1 MLDLR
6 IVRCAVSAFF
16 SIIMNIKIG
25 IVGLPNVGK
34 STLFNALTQ
43 SNKAAAENFPFCTID
58 PNTGIV
64 EVPDE
69 RIDTIAKIVEPQKI
83 IRSAIEFVDIA
94 GLVEGASK
102 GEGLGNK
109 FLSHIRECH
118 AIAHVLRA
126 FDSSDIHHVSGKV
139 DPAEDLGVIL
149 TELILADLES
159 IDRQVEKLSRKSRAG
174 NKEAQ
179 ADQTLLEKFKGAL
192 EAGKLAITVFDDLD
206 ADELKIAQNLQLLT
220 TKKFMIIANS
230 SEESY
235 SSFDPEAFRK
245 KIQPDMC
252 SDEFFAAI
260 PIVPVCAKLEADLVG
275 MEADEVS
282 LFLDEIGAKH
292 SGLQILAQA
301 GFKLLGLQQYFTAGV
316 QEVRSWTIPAGATG
330 PQAAGAIHTDFEK
343 GFIKVDTIAYADFI
357 EFGGE
362 AGAKENGKMRM
373 EGKEYIVKD
382 GDVMH
387 FKFNN

>member
-1 MLDLR
+1 
-6 IVRCAVSAFF
+6 
-16 SIIMNIKIG
+16 MNVTIG

-64 EVPDE
+64 EVPDD
-69 RIDTIAKIVEPQKI
+69 RIDKLAEIVEPQKI

-139 DPAEDLGVIL
+139 DPSEDFGVIL

-159 IDRQVEKLSRKSRAG
+159 IDRQIERLSRKSRAG

-179 ADQTLLEKFKGAL
+179 ADQSLLEKFKIVL
-192 EAGKLAITVFDDLD
+192 EAGQLAITAFDDLTE
-206 ADELKIAQNLQLLT
+206 DEQKGAQHLQLLT
-220 TKKFMIIANS
+220 TKKFMIIANTA
-230 SEESY
+230 EDNY
-235 SSFDPEAFRK
+235 ASFDADAFREK
-245 KIQPDMC
+245 VKPGMC
-252 SDEFFAAI
+252 SDELWATI
-260 PIVPVCAKLEADLVG
+260 PVVPVCAKLEADLVG
-275 MEADEVS
+275 MDKEEVTI
-282 LFLDEIGAKH
+282 FLDEIGAKQ
-292 SGLQILAQA
+292 SGLQNLAQA
-301 GFKLLGLQQYFTAGV
+301 GFNLLGLQQYFTAGV
-316 QEVRSWTIPAGATG
+316 QEVRSWTIPSGARA

-343 GFIKVDTIAYADFI
+343 GFIKADTIAYQDFVD
-357 EFGGE
+357 FNGE